1 MQQYQPLLNKEI
13 MKKTVSVNIK
23 GTNFLIEEDA
33 YELLQ
38 SYLKRLEKSLKNEEG
53 SKEIIEDIEY
63 RIAELCGLALT
74 SNKQV
79 VELEDIEKILETLGQ
94 PEEFVDETSESFQA
108 EKSVNTNEGFS
119 ESKTGKRLFRD
130 VENGK
135 VAGVCSGLASYFSV
149 DVIVFRILFLVVFF
163 FGGFSVPLYIILWI
177 VLPKATSS
185 IDRLRMQGK
194 PITVDSVK
202 EEVEAAANR
211 FSKETKSLANKFRN
225 NEELTDKI
233 SSIGRVISTI
243 VGIGM
248 IIFGGSILVSLI
260 VFGVFDMAF
269 IPAQTDQGFMSL
281 SKLSTLV
288 IENDSDVFWMR
299 MCAFIVG
306 FSVVLFLFLLGS
318 KLIFRLKSIWTKY
331 VLSTLFFIGLTGV
344 IVCSVIGVKAGREMT
359 IKGEVQRKVGV
370 VYSTEL
376 VVEPQVVKNSLSEDF
391 QIKNGSFEGFVA
403 IKNGKIKES
412 EINFIYKS
420 SPDSLYHVY
429 QELSA
434 RGYTHNNA
442 VYKARRINHIVRI
455 DNNKLYV
462 NTDYNFPVKDKLR
475 DQEVTIVIEIP
486 KGKTVKFPHH
496 TISLGTTDSDENVE
510 DPFYEEEGELDLDGE
525 YYHWD

>member
-1 MQQYQPLLNKEI
+1 

-38 SYLKRLEKSLKNEEG
+38 SYMKRLELSLKNEQG

-79 VELEDIEKILETLGQ
+79 VELEDIEKILATLGQ
-94 PEEFVDETSESFQA
+94 PEEFVDETSESFQE
-108 EKSVNTNEGFS
+108 EKTQQSTENLNDI
-119 ESKTGKRLFRD
+119 KKGKRLFRD

-135 VAGVCSGLASYFSV
+135 IAGVCSGLASYFSV
-149 DVIVFRILFLVVFF
+149 DVIVFRILFLVFFF
-163 FGGFSVPLYIILWI
+163 FGGFSIPLYIILWI
-177 VLPKATSS
+177 VTPKANSS

-211 FSKETKSLANKFRN
+211 LGNETKSFANKLRN
-225 NEELTDKI
+225 NDELSDRI
-233 SSIGRVISTI
+233 SSIGRIISI
-243 VGIGM
+243 FVGIGM
-248 IIFGGSILVSLI
+248 VVFGGSILVSLI

-281 SKLSTLV
+281 SNLSNLV
-288 IENDSDVFWMR
+288 IENDADIFWMR
-299 MCAFIVG
+299 ICAFSVG

-318 KLIFRLKSIWTKY
+318 KLIFRLKSKWTKY
-331 VLSTLFFIGLTGV
+331 VLSTLFFIGLVGV

-359 IKGEVQRKVGV
+359 IKGEVQRKVADI
-370 VYSTEL
+370 YANEL
-376 VVEPQVVKNSLSEDF
+376 IVEPQVVKNNFEEDF
-391 QIKNGSFEGFVA
+391 VVKNGSFEGFVA
-403 IKNGKIKES
+403 IKNGKVKES
-412 EINFIYKS
+412 EINFIYKTS
-420 SPDSLYHVY
+420 GDTLYHVY

-442 VYKARRINHIVRI
+442 VYKAKRINHSIKI
-455 DNNKLYV
+455 LENKLIV
-462 NTDYNFPVKDKLR
+462 NTDYHFPVQDKLR
-475 DQEVTIVIEIP
+475 DQEVTIIIEIP
-486 KGKTVKFPHH
+486 KGKIVKLPHH
-496 TISLGTTDSDENVE
+496 TISLGTTVSDENVE
-510 DPFYEEEGELDLDGE
+510 DPFYEEEGELDIDGE

>member
-1 MQQYQPLLNKEI
+1 

-38 SYLKRLEKSLKNEEG
+38 SYMKRLELSLKNEQG

-94 PEEFVDETSESFQA
+94 PEEFVDETSESFQE
-108 EKSVNTNEGFS
+108 EKTQQSTENLNDV
-119 ESKTGKRLFRD
+119 KKGKRLFRD

-135 VAGVCSGLASYFSV
+135 IAGVCSGLASYFSV
-149 DVIVFRILFLVVFF
+149 DVIAIRILFLVVFF
-163 FGGFSVPLYIILWI
+163 FGGFSIPLYIILWI
-177 VLPKATSS
+177 VTPKVNSS

-211 FSKETKSLANKFRN
+211 FSNETKSFANKLRN
-225 NEELTDKI
+225 NDELTDRI
-233 SSIGRVISTI
+233 SSIGRVISVV

-248 IIFGGSILVSLI
+248 VVFGGSILVSLI

-281 SKLSTLV
+281 SYLSALV
-288 IENDSDVFWMR
+288 IENDIDVFWMR
-299 MCAFIVG
+299 VCAFTVG

-318 KLIFRLKSIWTKY
+318 KLIFRLTSKWTKY
-331 VLSTLFFIGLTGV
+331 VLSTLFFIGLVGV
-344 IVCSVIGVKAGREMT
+344 IVCSVIGVKVGREMT
-359 IKGEVQRKVGV
+359 IKGEVQRKVAD
-370 VYSTEL
+370 VYANEL
-376 VVEPQVVKNSLSEDF
+376 IVEPQVVKNTFGEDF
-391 QIKNGSFEGFVA
+391 VVKNGSFEGFVA
-403 IKNGKIKES
+403 IKKGRVKES
-412 EINFIYKS
+412 EINFIYKTS
-420 SPDSLYHVY
+420 TDTLYHVY

-442 VYKARRINHIVRI
+442 VYKAKRINHAVVL
-455 DNNKLYV
+455 NGNKMFV
-462 NTDYNFPVKDKLR
+462 HTDYDFPIKDKLR

-486 KGKTVKFPHH
+486 QGKTVKFPHH